1 MFICRR
7 YSLTKKFTK
16 CCIIKCLTTTKMLK
30 KTKHYKKNNN
40 LSLLNKKELSLC
52 AKTICNNHEKTFY
65 NFQLLTFLFWR
76 HVTGEKQ
83 HASVS

>member
-1 MFICRR
+1 MLYNKMFD
-7 YSLTKKFTK
+7 YNQNVKKDK
-16 CCIIKCLTTTKMLK
+16 ALQ
-30 KTKHYKKNNN
+30 KKNNN